1 MFVDE
6 YEYESVYGEI
16 ELNDVTAD
24 IYKIM
29 RYLCKFDEQRAES
42 EALRDFF
49 VLKWNDNKLQIIYC
63 QTYETNES
71 WMGNTDYI
79 ETKTNEYEILCIN
92 ATIFEYTNLII
103 SIIQNKQELEH
114 YYGNRM
120 NLINFERVIV

>member
-16 ELNDVTAD
+16 ESNDVTAD

-49 VLKWNDNKLQIIYC
+49 VFRWKDDKLKIIYC

-71 WMGNTDYI
+71 WMGNTDYT

-103 SIIQNKQELEH
+103 SVTQNRQELKH
-114 YYGNRM
+114 YYGNRI
-120 NLINFERVIV
+120 NLINFERV